1 MRNLIVV
8 AVAVLFLSGCVVNT
22 PAPAPQVTAVA
33 SAPVGELWCSS
44 STTENGVTRDL
55 GISFI
60 RDYGNRF
67 TVLNGEGKVTI
78 VSPNLPYVKANSA
91 IGYDKLG
98 LMYSKGSSKYAGFY
112 GVFRTAGP
120 GQQSIT
126 FDCR

>member
-1 MRNLIVV
+1 MKKLIVV
-8 AVAVLFLSGCVVNT
+8 AVAVLSLSGCVVNT

-33 SAPVGELWCSS
+33 SAPADVWCTSS
-44 STTENGVTRDL
+44 AVENGVERDL
-55 GISFI
+55 GVAFV

-67 TVLNGEGKVTI
+67 TIINRVGAVTI

-98 LMYSKGSSKYAGFY
+98 LMYSKGLNKYAGFY
-112 GVFRTAGP
+112 GVFRTAGK

>member
-1 MRNLIVV
+1 MKKLIVV
-8 AVAVLFLSGCVVNT
+8 AVAVLSLSGCVVNT

-33 SAPVGELWCSS
+33 SAPVGELWCNSS
-44 STTENGVTRDL
+44 ATENGVERNL
-55 GISFI
+55 GVAFV

-67 TVLNGEGKVTI
+67 TIINRAGVVTI
-78 VSPNLPYVKANSA
+78 VSPNLPYVKSSSA

-98 LMYSKGSSKYAGFY
+98 LMYSKGLNKYAGFY
-112 GVFRTAGP
+112 GVFRTAGK

>member
-1 MRNLIVV
+1 MKKLILV
-8 AVAVLFLSGCVVNT
+8 AVAVLSLSGCVVNT

-44 STTENGVTRDL
+44 SATENGVERDL
-55 GISFI
+55 GVAFI

-67 TVLNGEGKVTI
+67 TVLNRDGKVTI
-78 VSPNLPYVKANSA
+78 VSPNLPYVKTSSA

-98 LMYSKGSSKYAGFY
+98 LMYSKGLSKYAGFY

>member
-1 MRNLIVV
+1 MKKLIVV
-8 AVAVLFLSGCVVNT
+8 AVAVLSLSGCVVNT

-33 SAPVGELWCSS
+33 SAPADVWCTSS
-44 STTENGVTRDL
+44 AVENGVERDL
-55 GISFI
+55 GVAFV

-67 TVLNGEGKVTI
+67 TIINRAGVVTI
-78 VSPNLPYVKANSA
+78 VSPNLPYVKARSA

-98 LMYSKGSSKYAGFY
+98 LMYSKGLNKYAGFY
-112 GVFRTAGP
+112 GVFRTAGK

>member
-1 MRNLIVV
+1 MKKLTVV
-8 AVAVLFLSGCVVNT
+8 AVAVLSLSGCVVNT

-33 SAPVGELWCSS
+33 SAPADVWCTSS
-44 STTENGVTRDL
+44 AVENGVERDL
-55 GISFI
+55 GVAFV

-67 TVLNGEGKVTI
+67 TIINRAGVVTI
-78 VSPNLPYVKANSA
+78 VSPNLPYVKASSA

-98 LMYSKGSSKYAGFY
+98 LMYSKGLNKYAGFY
-112 GVFRTAGP
+112 GVFRTAGK